1 MGEFELKLC
10 EKCGG
15 EGVERIGQGF
25 ESYICGIP
33 VGHQFGTYIWCKQCG
48 HRTDSYDEPWKAI
61 RSWNHQ
67 PMKQF
72 LEGET

>member
-1 MGEFELKLC
+1 MGEFELKPC

-48 HRTDSYDEPWKAI
+48 HRTDSYDEPWEAI